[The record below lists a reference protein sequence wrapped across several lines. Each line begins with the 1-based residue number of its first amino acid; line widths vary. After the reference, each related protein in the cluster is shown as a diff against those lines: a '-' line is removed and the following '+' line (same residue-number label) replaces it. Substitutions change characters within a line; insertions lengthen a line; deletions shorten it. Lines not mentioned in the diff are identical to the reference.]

1 MLILSILKKRK
12 KQKKKRFKK
21 LYLIKRTVSEWE
33 IK

>member
-1 MLILSILKKRK
+1 MLILSIRKKRK
-12 KQKKKRFKK
+12 NKKKRFKK

>member
-1 MLILSILKKRK
+1 MLILSILKKEK
-12 KQKKKRFKK
+12 TKKKRFKK

>member
-1 MLILSILKKRK
+1 MLILSIRKKRK
-12 KQKKKRFKK
+12 KKKKRFKK